1 MKIELRNISKKYNG
15 LEVLRNINLEILDS
29 GITCIYGE
37 SGCGKTTL
45 LNIMGLIETCNS
57 GEIYYDGNLILK
69 EKDKRMLLRNKIS
82 FIFQNFGL
90 VDDITVIDNI
100 RLAKKNEK
108 LNSIEIENALQR
120 FGLVNITRRK
130 IYELSGGEQQ
140 RVALV
145 KAYLKDTDIIFADE
159 PTASLD
165 DANMK
170 IVMNMLKEFSNEGK
184 TVVIVTHNKE
194 VRDYCE
200 YKIDLSALNKVIESD
215 K

>member
-1 MKIELRNISKKYNG
+1 
-15 LEVLRNINLEILDS
+15 
-29 GITCIYGE
+29 
-37 SGCGKTTL
+37 
-45 LNIMGLIETCNS
+45 
-57 GEIYYDGNLILK
+57 
-69 EKDKRMLLRNKIS
+69 
-82 FIFQNFGL
+82 
-90 VDDITVIDNI
+90 
-100 RLAKKNEK
+100 
-108 LNSIEIENALQR
+108 
-120 FGLVNITRRK
+120 LVNITRRK

-194 VRDYCE
+194 VRNYCE